1 MRVEGIAGD
10 GYEKLAEM
18 LEASIADGS
27 DVGASVAV
35 TVEGETVVD
44 VWGGWADVDRTKPWA
59 MDTITNVWST
69 TKTMTALA
77 ALVCIERDLI
87 DPDAPVSHYW
97 PEFAAAGKESV
108 LVRHLLSHTS
118 GVSGWEQPITVED
131 IYDHEAAV
139 ARLAGQ
145 APWWEPG
152 SASGYHALN
161 QGHLV
166 GEVVR
171 RVTGAS
177 LGQFFASEIAEPLGV
192 DFHIGLDAGDDHRV
206 SDVIPPPPLPI
217 DMDAL
222 DPDSVMFKT
231 FTGPAPEA
239 QVANTEA
246 WRRAEIGA
254 ANGHGNARAVARALA
269 VIANDGTLDGVD
281 LLSPRTIARI
291 FEVQSDGSDLVLGA
305 PLRFGLGFGLPS
317 ESTPYLPDRRV
328 CYWGGWGGSVAVA
341 DVDRRTT
348 VSYVMNRMEGGLL
361 GDNRGQD
368 IVRAALATPS

>member
-246 WRRAEIGA
+246 WRRVEIGA
-254 ANGHGNARAVARALA
+254 ANGHGNPRAVARALA

-328 CYWGGWGGSVAVA
+328 CYWGGWGG
-341 DVDRRTT
+341 RRG
-348 VSYVMNRMEGGLL
+348 R
-361 GDNRGQD
+361 
-368 IVRAALATPS
+368 